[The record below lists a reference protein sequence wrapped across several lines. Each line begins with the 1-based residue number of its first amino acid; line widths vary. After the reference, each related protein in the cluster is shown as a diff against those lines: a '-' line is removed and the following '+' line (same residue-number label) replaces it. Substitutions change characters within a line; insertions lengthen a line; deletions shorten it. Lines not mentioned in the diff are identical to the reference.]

1 MNREAELIKS
11 AKAGSLPAFEELVIS
26 YEKKIYNYCFRM
38 TNSIEDAEDL
48 TQEVFIR
55 VYRKL
60 GSFRATSKFSS
71 WIYRIAHNLCIDR
84 YRRGRV
90 PSISLSATKLEN
102 DQKDMDLPSREQT
115 PEKCLISREQL
126 DLILKCIAMLK
137 PKYRSVIV
145 MRDIQ
150 DLAYEEIATILKLPM
165 GTVKSQISRA
175 RARLRETIASMLE
188 GGEGA

>member
-1 MNREAELIKS
+1 
-11 AKAGSLPAFEELVIS
+11 
-26 YEKKIYNYCFRM
+26 
-38 TNSIEDAEDL
+38 
-48 TQEVFIR
+48 
-55 VYRKL
+55 
-60 GSFRATSKFSS
+60 
-71 WIYRIAHNLCIDR
+71 
-84 YRRGRV
+84 
-90 PSISLSATKLEN
+90 
-102 DQKDMDLPSREQT
+102 
-115 PEKCLISREQL
+115 
-126 DLILKCIAMLK
+126 MLK